1 MKLFYQI
8 KVYDYDTKQEA
19 EEHMKEMIA
28 DGWNVKKQEG
38 ELILFLGEDFDN
50 LYEVEYYKEAK

>member
-1 MKLFYQI
+1 MNIRRNLYEI
-8 KVYDYDTKQEA
+8 VLSEQEA

-28 DGWNVKKQEG
+28 EGWNVKKQEG

-50 LYEVEYYKEAK
+50 LYEVEYYKETK

>member
-1 MKLFYQI
+1 MI
-8 KVYDYDTKQEA
+8 KRLSE
-19 EEHMKEMIA
+19 